1 MQMRWLQVMKEDG
14 HSSYLY
20 LLTHPDLNLHKVG
33 IGTVGKDKGRMQQY
47 LDQGW
52 LSQGIWRHS
61 DKRRTFQWEKEIFAQ
76 LQQRFTKLNNGETGF
91 VGKSDKHWFEG
102 VSAGAIS
109 SGELSRL
116 ISTVVGQKP

>member
-1 MQMRWLQVMKEDG
+1 MRVRWLQVMNEDDQW
-14 HSSYLY
+14 SYLY

-61 DKRRTFQWEKEIFAQ
+61 DKRRTFQWERQVFET
-76 LQQRFTKLNNGETGF
+76 LNHRFIAAGPDAPGF
-91 VGKSDKHWFEG
+91 VGASDRHWRE
-102 VSAGAIS
+102 AIS
-109 SGELSRL
+109 ADAISVTELSQL
-116 ISTVVGQKP
+116 ISQIVAKK